1 MLSTSASVRICCLWL
16 LVAASVIT
24 CITLPVMGASSFFS
38 AFKVTYSASLHSRL
52 LAEQLAGPVF
62 TLSISLPILFAVL
75 RRKHIAW

>member
-1 MLSTSASVRICCLWL
+1 
-16 LVAASVIT
+16 
-24 CITLPVMGASSFFS
+24 MGASSFFS